1 MQFRGEV
8 VRHAVARGSKSAR
21 PAVLLRTADREYVLR
36 RQGGNPFHDPVLDAL
51 VGHTI
56 AGEGTL
62 HDDHV
67 LIMSTWH
74 MVDTP

>member
-1 MQFRGEV
+1 MRFRGEV

-21 PAVLLRTADREYVLR
+21 AAVLLRTAGREYLLR
-36 RQGGNPFHDPVLDAL
+36 RQGGHPFRDPVLDAL

-62 HDDHV
+62 HDHV
-67 LIMSTWH
+67 LIMESWR
-74 MVDTP
+74 VVE